1 MSIKKQKWMRKG
13 TRVLALLQEGT
24 ITQTRHYVIDRQ
36 MFVYLIHVK
45 LDGAAEASKYHP
57 QDVEKL

>member
-1 MSIKKQKWMRKG
+1 MSLKKQKWMRKG

-24 ITQTRHYVIDRQ
+24 ITKTRHYVLDRQ
-36 MFVYLIHVK
+36 QFVYLIHVT
-45 LDGAAEASKYHP
+45 LDGTSEVRKYHP